1 MAKPYLSPD
10 SFRFFAHRG
19 LTVGRDG
26 QTFDENSQPAFEAAL
41 AAGATYLEVDVRASR
56 DGVSVICHDETLLRV
71 AGQDSRVADLDW
83 AELSAISLLNGSRLM
98 SLEQLLALYETAKVN
113 IDIKSTDAAV
123 PTAEVIVRLKAQ
135 DRVLV
140 SSFSEKRRLATTE
153 LLPGVATSGSA
164 KRLLLTWLAH
174 KLGSEALLRRALSG
188 LDALQIPISS
198 GPLRFDTEGFIR
210 AVRTQAVELHYWTIN
225 DPDLALELRARGA
238 NGVVSDRIDIIA
250 AALAE

>member
-26 QTFDENSQPAFEAAL
+26 QTFDENSQPAFAAAL

-113 IDIKSTDAAV
+113 IDIKSTDAAE
-123 PTAEVIVRLKAQ
+123 PTAEVIVRLKAH

-140 SSFSEKRRLATTE
+140 SSFSEKRRAATVA
-153 LLPGVATSGSA
+153 LLPGIATSGSA
-164 KRLLLTWLAH
+164 SQLLKTWLAH
-174 KLGSEALLRRALSG
+174 KLGSKTMLGRTLAG
-188 LDALQIPISS
+188 LDALQIPKSR
-198 GPLRFDTEGFIR
+198 GPLRFDSEKFIS
-210 AVRTQAVELHYWTIN
+210 AVKAFGVEIHYWTIN
-225 DPDLALELRARGA
+225 DPGQARTLRARGA
-238 NGVVSDRIDIIA
+238 NGVVSDRIDLII